1 MLNIKIIFSVVVI
14 IHLIKI
20 QFGRYKIINRCKKLL
35 AVAASASVLPDV
47 THRTGISVVLFRVL
61 FCGMTL

>member
-47 THRTGISVVLFRVL
+47 THRTGISVV
-61 FCGMTL
+61 